1 MKRIIVA
8 VVGIVSAIAGAW
20 LHLNAP
26 AMAWPASFSYSGPRS
41 DTLWA
46 IRERAIQDL
55 GLMLVAFGL
64 LVLLIVIVNWLWQP
78 RLEVE

>member
-8 VVGIVSAIAGAW
+8 VAGIVSVIAGAW
-20 LHLNAP
+20 LRLNAP

-41 DTLWA
+41 ETIWA

-64 LVLLIVIVNWLWQP
+64 LMLLIVIANWLWAQ
-78 RLEVE
+78 RREV